1 MVENIHW
8 LGHASFRLEGE
19 VTVYIDPWKLSPNS
33 PKADLILI
41 THDHYDHCSPEDV
54 AKIQKADTLIVT
66 IPAAARKLKGEVK
79 TVKPGDKITV
89 KGIEVEAVPAYN
101 TDKPFHPKAA
111 GHVGFIV
118 TLGGKRIYHAGDTD
132 FIPEMKNLKVD
143 IALLPVSGTYV
154 MTAEEAAKAAD
165 AIKPE
170 VAIPIHYGEIVGSER
185 DAERFKELTSVN
197 VVILKPGQ

>member
-1 MVENIHW
+1 MVEKIHW
-8 LGHASFRLEGE
+8 LGHDSFRLEGE
-19 VTVYIDPWKLSPNS
+19 VTVYIDPWKLPPNS
-33 PKADLILI
+33 PKADIILI

-54 AKIQKADTLIVT
+54 AKIQKADTVIVT

-89 KGIEVEAVPAYN
+89 KGIEIEAVPAYN
-101 TDKPFHPKAA
+101 TDKPFHPKGA

-132 FIPEMKNLKVD
+132 FIPEMKGLKVD

-170 VAIPIHYGEIVGSER
+170 VAIPMHYGEIVGSEK
-185 DAERFKELTSVN
+185 DAERFKELTSVQ
-197 VVILKPGQ
+197 VTILKPSR